1 MSLTPTNITLY
12 RGQTAS
18 VAFAFLDEAGAAF
31 NFTGFTVTLNTPGL
45 SRTAT
50 MPTPSSGAGSF
61 DFVAADYAVLR
72 PGRYPFTVWAVR
84 SAPARRTPFAFG
96 FIDVVDVQQA
106 AA

>member
-1 MSLTPTNITLY
+1 MALTPTSITLY

-18 VAFAFLDEAGAAF
+18 ITFAFLDETGAAF
-31 NFTGFTVTLNTPGL
+31 DLTGFTVTLNTSGL
-45 SRTAT
+45 TRTAT
-50 MPTPSSGAGSF
+50 MPSPSTGAGSF
-61 DFVAADYAVLR
+61 EIVAADYAVLR

-84 SAPARRTPFAFG
+84 ASPARRTPFAFG